1 MNEILLQTLIDK
13 IVIQQREFQEVKEL
27 IRQVPDYAQALE
39 QVNRRIDKVQTEV
52 KGIPGQ
58 IPVPIE
64 EMKVLKTLII
74 DHQMVLLK
82 PIRHQVKYVHRL
94 HKAILISIALVTM
107 LIIVSILLYN
117 AYAWRRYW

>member
-39 QVNRRIDKVQTEV
+39 QVNRRIDNVQAEV

-64 EMKVLKTLII
+64 DYESAK
-74 DHQMVLLK
+74 D
-82 PIRHQVKYVHRL
+82 
-94 HKAILISIALVTM
+94 IADRSSNGIT
-107 LIIVSILLYN
+107 
-117 AYAWRRYW
+117 